1 VLKSIHHG
9 GDRAPGRTGDHADR
23 VATLGSA
30 AVSDF
35 WLFMALTA
43 AMGMSIFLSLP
54 IVYSKRA
61 QGRWATGLNA
71 AAIGILVFL
80 LADVFSDVSP
90 ILYPHGYVADLG
102 YSVAFGVAFLIAFV
116 GLYVVDNLPRSA
128 ESDAA
133 SPAATV
139 DRGPRT
145 TALIIAL
152 GIGLQNLT
160 EGLVFGANWTAGALG
175 ILAVVFL
182 GFFLQ
187 NVTEGFPIASPF
199 LGTSSSRRVP
209 MMVGLFLVG
218 GLPTLVG
225 GAIGYFWSND
235 LFLVI
240 FDALAIGAIAYVLLP
255 MLRVAFRPL
264 ESRAAS
270 IARNRLVYV
279 GVMVGFLIGFAVNAV

>member
-1 VLKSIHHG
+1 M
-9 GDRAPGRTGDHADR
+9 
-23 VATLGSA
+23 
-30 AVSDF
+30 SDF
-35 WLFMALTA
+35 WIFMALTA
-43 AMGMSIFLSLP
+43 AMGLSIFLSLP

-71 AAIGILVFL
+71 AAIGILIFL

-90 ILYPHGYVADLG
+90 ILYPNGYVANLG
-102 YSVAFGVAFLIAFV
+102 YSIAFGVAFLVAFL
-116 GLYVVDNLPRSA
+116 GLYVVDNLPRRAPLGTGAGSGG
-128 ESDAA
+128 DA
-133 SPAATV
+133 
-139 DRGPRT
+139 DKGPRT

-160 EGLVFGANWTAGALG
+160 EGLVFGVNWTAGALG

-199 LGTSSSRRVP
+199 LGTNARRGIG
-209 MMVGLFLVG
+209 MMAGLFLVG
-218 GLPTLVG
+218 GLPTLLG
-225 GAIGYFWSND
+225 GAIGYYWSNS

-240 FDALAIGAIAYVLLP
+240 FDALAIGAIAYVILP

-264 ESRAAS
+264 ETRELS
-270 IARNRLVYV
+270 IRRNQLVYI
-279 GVMVGFLIGFAVNAV
+279 GVMLGFVLGFAVNAV

>member
-1 VLKSIHHG
+1 MCVNSER
-9 GDRAPGRTGDHADR
+9 DR
-23 VATLGSA
+23 
-30 AVSDF
+30 VSDF
-35 WLFMALTA
+35 WIFMALTA
-43 AMGMSIFLSLP
+43 AMGLSIFLSLP

-71 AAIGILVFL
+71 AAIGILIFL

-90 ILYPHGYVADLG
+90 ILYPSGYVANLT
-102 YSVAFGVAFLIAFV
+102 YSVAFGIAFLVAFL
-116 GLYVVDNLPRSA
+116 GLYFVDNLPRGSPRGVGA
-128 ESDAA
+128 PGGSAA
-133 SPAATV
+133 SPAV
-139 DRGPRT
+139 DTGPRT

-160 EGLVFGANWTAGALG
+160 EGLVFGVNWTIGALG
-175 ILAVVFL
+175 ILAVVFI

-199 LGTSSSRRVP
+199 LGTNASRRLS

-218 GLPTLVG
+218 GLPTLLG
-225 GAIGYFWSND
+225 GAIGYYWSND

-240 FDALAIGAIAYVLLP
+240 FDALAIGAIAYVVLP

-264 ESRAAS
+264 ESREAS
-270 IARNRLVYV
+270 IRRNRLVYL
-279 GVMVGFLIGFAVNAV
+279 GVMVGFIVGFAVNAI

>member
-1 VLKSIHHG
+1 M
-9 GDRAPGRTGDHADR
+9 
-23 VATLGSA
+23 
-30 AVSDF
+30 SDF
-35 WLFMALTA
+35 LVFMALTSV
-43 AMGMSIFLSLP
+43 MGLSIFLSLP

-71 AAIGILVFL
+71 GAIGILIFL

-90 ILYPHGYVADLG
+90 ILYPNGYVANFG
-102 YSVAFGVAFLIAFV
+102 YSLAFGVSFVGAFL

-128 ESDAA
+128 PRGVGNRNPDGSE
-133 SPAATV
+133 V
-139 DRGPRT
+139 DPDKGPRT

-160 EGLVFGANWTAGALG
+160 EGLVFGANWTAGAIG

-199 LGTSSSRRVP
+199 LGTTARRGVP
-209 MMVGLFLVG
+209 MMVGLFLLG

-225 GAIGYFWSND
+225 GAIGYYWSNHF
-235 LFLVI
+235 FLVV
-240 FDALAIGAIAYVLLP
+240 FDALAIGAIAYVVLP

-264 ESRAAS
+264 ATRELS
-270 IARNRLVYV
+270 IRRNQLVYI
-279 GVMVGFLIGFAVNAV
+279 GVMVGFALGFLVNSL

>member
-1 VLKSIHHG
+1 M
-9 GDRAPGRTGDHADR
+9 A
-23 VATLGSA
+23 
-30 AVSDF
+30 DF
-35 WLFMALTA
+35 WLFMALTSV
-43 AMGMSIFLSLP
+43 MGLSIFLSLP

-90 ILYPHGYVADLG
+90 ILYPSGYVANLT
-102 YSVAFGVAFLIAFV
+102 YSVAFGIAFLVAFL
-116 GLYVVDNLPRSA
+116 GLYFVDNLPRNA
-128 ESDAA
+128 PRGVTAG
-133 SPAATV
+133 ATETPMGP
-139 DRGPRT
+139 DTGPRR

-160 EGLVFGANWTAGALG
+160 EGLVFGVNWTLGALG
-175 ILAVVFL
+175 ILAVVFV

-199 LGTSSSRRVP
+199 LGTDARRGAS
-209 MMVGLFLVG
+209 MMAGLFLVG

-225 GAIGYFWSND
+225 GAIGYFWSNN

-240 FDALAIGAIAYVLLP
+240 FDALAIGAIAYVILP
-255 MLRVAFRPL
+255 MLRMAFRPL
-264 ESRAAS
+264 ETKELSVR
-270 IARNRLVYV
+270 RNRLVYI
-279 GVMVGFLIGFAVNAV
+279 GVMVGFVLGFAVNAI